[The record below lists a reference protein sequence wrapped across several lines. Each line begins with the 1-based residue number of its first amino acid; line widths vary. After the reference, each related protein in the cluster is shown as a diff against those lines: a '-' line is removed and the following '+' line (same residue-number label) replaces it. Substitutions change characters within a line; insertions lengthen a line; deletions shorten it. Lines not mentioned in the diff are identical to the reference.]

1 MTDQKK
7 LARQWAESR
16 GQFENRSERERA
28 AAEFILANTES
39 ETMMGR
45 EWVHSEHHM
54 AGADWEGDIPV
65 VMIDPASGRST
76 FVFTVEEE
84 DVHEVADKD
93 LTPNGKRYKLV
104 EDTTPDHPEV
114 LETLEDYV
122 NAPEGTIIAKP
133 GDHPWIKEDR
143 MWRSPL
149 GWDSSHSL
157 ALSWESARTVLRWGE
172 GLRSMSQH
180 PDTIGT
186 IEHDGKVYEI
196 DWPHDLFDPSKRH
209 GHGVIYLNGRLVA
222 EFVKPG
228 FGTFTS
234 AKQVMQTAQDFI
246 NAEGLDK

>member
-28 AAEFILANTES
+28 AAEFILANTKS

-54 AGADWEGDIPV
+54 AGADWEGYIPV

-76 FVFTVEEE
+76 YVLTVEEE
-84 DVHEVADKD
+84 DVHEADDKD

-122 NAPEGTIIAKP
+122 NAPEGTIIARP
-133 GDHPWIKEDR
+133 GDIPWIKEGAV
-143 MWRSPL
+143 WRSQF
-149 GWDSSHSL
+149 GHDSSETL
-157 ALSWESARTVLRWGE
+157 AFL
-172 GLRSMSQH
+172 
-180 PDTIGT
+180 
-186 IEHDGKVYEI
+186 
-196 DWPHDLFDPSKRH
+196 
-209 GHGVIYLNGRLVA
+209 
-222 EFVKPG
+222 
-228 FGTFTS
+228 
-234 AKQVMQTAQDFI
+234 
-246 NAEGLDK
+246 